1 MSFIIIFSLIL
12 IAAAL
17 FVSYAYFI
25 EPGIIRVI
33 NSRIRTGKLKGR
45 YKFLHISDLHLY
57 KKMRKQNL
65 EKIKE
70 KLKLWTD
77 WEKFDFI
84 FITGDII
91 DNNSGIELIRE
102 VIGGLK
108 SRLGIYAVMGNHDY
122 FVYNFLHL
130 FSPFFDFNDRKQTD
144 QRALKKALSGAGVR
158 LLIDQAEKIRADGN
172 DLLITGIDSLSIK
185 NKKFP
190 GMNLTGENEFNIV
203 LSHYPD
209 AIKYYKGRA
218 DIMLSGHTHGGQI
231 TFFGHPILIRS
242 SIGKKDSKGISAHGN
257 TALYVSKGLG
267 VSRNFPFR
275 FFARPDLNIVEI
287 IGENNG
293 KI

>member
-1 MSFIIIFSLIL
+1 MPLIFILPLIS

-17 FVSYAYFI
+17 FVTYAYFI
-25 EPGIIRVI
+25 EPGMIRVL

-45 YKFLHISDLHLY
+45 YKFLHFSDLHLY

-65 EKIKE
+65 EKMKE

-130 FSPFFDFNDRKQTD
+130 FSPFFDFIDRKHTD
-144 QRALKKALSGAGVR
+144 QKALKKALSEAGVK
-158 LLIDQAEKIRADGN
+158 LLIDRAENIRADGN
-172 DLLITGIDSLSIK
+172 DILIAGIDSLSIK
-185 NKKFP
+185 NRNIP
-190 GMNLTGENEFNIV
+190 DMNLTGENIFSIV

-209 AIKYYKGRA
+209 AIKYYNGIA

-231 TFFGHPILIRS
+231 TFFGHPLLIRS
-242 SIGKKDSKGISAHGN
+242 SIGKNDSKGISAHGN

-275 FFARPDLNIVEI
+275 FFARPDFNVVEI
-287 IGENNG
+287 IGEDNG